1 MKAAW
6 LRESWLFFIV
16 ALAGAIPLEVA
27 SSLTLQVHWVNGAV
41 SLALD
46 STAPVLAQPIT
57 PAADGTGT
65 LVTPDGN
72 RFDIHGGTLSKDGEN
87 LFQSLQEFGL
97 SNGQIA
103 NFLSN
108 PSIRNILGRVVGGN
122 PSIINGL
129 IQVTGG
135 NSNLFL
141 MNPAGI
147 IFGNNAQLNIPASFT
162 ATTATSIGFGEN
174 NWFNTFGA
182 NNYQALIGTPNIFA
196 LDLAQP
202 GSIINAGNL
211 GVQPGQN

>member
-1 MKAAW
+1 MKK
-6 LRESWLFFIV
+6 
-16 ALAGAIPLEVA
+16 
-27 SSLTLQVHWVNGAV
+27 V
-41 SLALD
+41 SLAIAALGL
-46 STAPVLAQPIT
+46 TAAIPQKLLHAQDIKPV
-57 PAADGTGT
+57 ADGTGT

-72 RFDIHGGTLSKDGEN
+72 QFNIQGGSLSRDGTN
-87 LFQSLQEFGL
+87 LFHSFQQFGL
-97 SNGQIA
+97 SEGQIA
-103 NFLSN
+103 NFVSN
-108 PSIRNILGRVVGGN
+108 PSIRNILGRVVGGD

-129 IQVTGG
+129 IQVSGG